1 MELKEYRIN
10 DEIRANT
17 VRVIGPDGKQ
27 LGIMPIHEA
36 LQKAEDY
43 ALDLVEVAPNAN
55 PPVCKIMDYGK
66 FKYEMKKKLKEA
78 QKKQHRMDVKEM
90 KFRPK
95 TEEHD
100 LQFKIKHIRKF
111 LSDGDKVKVRIVFR
125 GRELAHKEQADRVIN
140 RVIEEVRDIGEVEKQ
155 PSFEGRQI
163 IFVIVPRKKGEKK
176 GG

>member
-10 DEIRANT
+10 EEIRAKE
-17 VRVIGPDGKQ
+17 VRVVNPEGKQ
-27 LGIMPIHEA
+27 LGIMPLTEA
-36 LQKAEDY
+36 LKMADDY
-43 ALDLVEVAPNAN
+43 GLDLVEVAPMAN

-78 QKKQHRMDVKEM
+78 KKRQHRVLVKEM

-95 TEEHD
+95 TDEHD

-111 LSDGDKVKVRIVFR
+111 LSDGDKVKVTIFFR
-125 GRELAHKEQADRVIN
+125 GRELAHKEMANRVID
-140 RVIEEVRDIGEVEKQ
+140 RVIEEVRDLARVEKE
-155 PSFEGRQI
+155 PSFEGRTI
-163 IFVIVPRKKGEKK
+163 TFVLSPTKK